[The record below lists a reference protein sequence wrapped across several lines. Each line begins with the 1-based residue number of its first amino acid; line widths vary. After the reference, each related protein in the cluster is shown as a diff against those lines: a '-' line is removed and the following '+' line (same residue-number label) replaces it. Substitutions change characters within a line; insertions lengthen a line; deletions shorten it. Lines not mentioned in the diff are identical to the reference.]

1 MYISLK
7 WVQELIGLQNL
18 TLIDLVNRLTLAG
31 FEIESID
38 KKKYFKSN
46 DLILDISFT
55 ANRADVSNMRGL
67 ITEIIALFNS
77 NLFLQTPNN
86 IKPLILLNSY
96 KKALNSN
103 QVFYSQSI
111 NYRSLLKSTNF
122 EAFKHYKRLGWEYS
136 LWERYLQ
143 KKSFSK
149 VIKTLTD
156 ENLLHSDE
164 CVTLFNM
171 KSQKLKI
178 KESPYWIK
186 KRLLLMGFKPVNNI
200 IDTINYLLLETGQV
214 FFAYDLEA
222 LQEFTGTSEMVFVP
236 NYAREKS
243 LFPIGESKTIELT
256 DDVLVLNINNKII
269 TIPGLIQNYYTLVNT
284 DTSYVILQYGLYDSK
299 KIKKSSK
306 TLGLRTDYSI
316 KLEKQTD
323 LNLIEQAH
331 LRLMHIFWTQNIK
344 FEHKVNN
351 NNNNIFFSLKNN
363 SSLLSKYVQQSE
375 KKIKIVY
382 ENLKRLTGPSNT
394 STELSNFEIITN
406 LKLLNFKVRFE
417 TDQNCYLFIPLTR
430 RLDIER
436 EVDIIE
442 EVVRTIGFNK
452 FEPLNLRN
460 DQIGYLTKIEKLKRQ
475 LRNYF
480 ISLGFNESIHS
491 VLIKKNSEDEIRL
504 KNPLFNE
511 SSALRISLLDGL
523 IEKIQFNQKNIG
535 ESFETFELGRIYKLL
550 VNGNR
555 KEVEVISGV
564 FGGKN
569 FRSNWDNENSTINW
583 FEAKGLLENLIEKLN
598 IPLSIYWKPATN
610 YATKFHP
617 NLTTEL
623 FIRNHKLGVFGQIH
637 PTLALENNISSKIY
651 LFEMDMEVLNRFSQN
666 KTLINYLP
674 YSLYPISNLDLSFI
688 VKKSI
693 FSQEIEQIISTFGQP
708 LLKSVS
714 LFDYYSK
721 EPIKKGYCSL
731 SFKLQFQSKNR
742 TLSSDEVA
750 KIINPIIFYLEKHYD
765 IKSQE

>member
-7 WVQELIGLQNL
+7 WLQELIGLQNL

-55 ANRADVSNMRGL
+55 ANRADVSNIRGL
-67 ITEIIALFNS
+67 ITEITALFNS
-77 NLFLQTPNN
+77 NLFLQTPTN

-96 KKALNSN
+96 KKTLNSTES
-103 QVFYSQSI
+103 FYSQSI
-111 NYRSLLKSTNF
+111 NYRSLLKSRNF
-122 EAFKHYKRLGWEYS
+122 EYFKHYKILRWEYS

-143 KKSFSK
+143 KKTFSK
-149 VIKTLTD
+149 VIKNLTS
-156 ENLLHSDE
+156 ENLLYSDG

-171 KSQKLKI
+171 KSQKLII

-186 KRLLLMGFKPVNNI
+186 KRLLLMGFKPVNNV

-222 LQEFTGTSEMVFVP
+222 LQQLAATSEINFVP
-236 NYAREKS
+236 NYATEKS
-243 LFPIGESKTIELT
+243 LFPIEESKIIELT
-256 DDVLVLNINNKII
+256 KDVLVLNINNKII
-269 TIPGLIQNYYTLVNT
+269 SIAGLIQNYHTLVNT

-306 TLGLRTDYSI
+306 ILGLRTDYSI

-323 LNLIEQAH
+323 LNLMEQAH

-344 FEHKVNN
+344 FEPMGANKNL
-351 NNNNIFFSLKNN
+351 FFSLKNN
-363 SSLLSKYVQQSE
+363 SSLLSRYVEQSE
-375 KKIKIVY
+375 KKIRIVY
-382 ENLKRLTGPSNT
+382 ENLKRLTGPFNT
-394 STELSNFEIITN
+394 TTELSNFQIITN

-417 TDQNCYLFIPLTR
+417 TGQNCYLFIPLTR

-436 EVDIIE
+436 EVDVIE

-452 FEPLNLRN
+452 FEPLNLSTHEV
-460 DQIGYLTKIEKLKRQ
+460 GSLTKIEKLKRQ

-480 ISLGFNESIHS
+480 INLGFNESIHS
-491 VLIKKNSEDEIRL
+491 ILMKKTSGDEIRL

-511 SSALRISLLDGL
+511 SSALRLSLLDGL

-535 ESFETFELGRIYKLL
+535 KSFETFELGRVYKHL
-550 VNGNR
+550 VDGDK

-569 FRSNWDNENSTINW
+569 FRSNWGSENSTINW
-583 FEAKGLLENLIEKLN
+583 FEAKGLLETFLEKLN
-598 IPLSIYWKPATN
+598 IPVSIYWNPANN
-610 YATKFHP
+610 YGTKFHP

-623 FIRNHKLGVFGQIH
+623 FTGGQKLGVFGQIH
-637 PTLALENNISSKIY
+637 PTLALKNNISRKVY
-651 LFEMDMEVLNRFSQN
+651 LFEMDIEVLNHFSQS

-674 YSLYPISNLDLSFI
+674 YSSYPISNVDLSFI

-731 SFKLQFQSKNR
+731 SFKLQFQSKIR

-750 KIINPIIFYLEKHYD
+750 ELINPIIFYLEKHYD
-765 IKSQE
+765 IKFQE

>member
-7 WVQELIGLQNL
+7 WLQELIGLQNL

-31 FEIESID
+31 FEIESIE
-38 KKKYFKSN
+38 KKKIFKSN

-77 NLFLQTPNN
+77 NLLLQTPAN

-96 KKALNSN
+96 KKTLNSI
-103 QVFYSQSI
+103 QSFYSKSI
-111 NYRSLLKSTNF
+111 NYRALLKSQNL
-122 EAFKHYKRLGWEYS
+122 ECFKHYRVLRWEYS

-143 KKSFSK
+143 KKSFSN
-149 VIKTLTD
+149 VIKNLTS
-156 ENLLHSDE
+156 ENLLHSGE
-164 CVTLFNM
+164 CVTLFNI
-171 KSQKLKI
+171 KSQKLRI

-186 KRLLLMGFKPVNNI
+186 KRLLLMGFKPVNNV
-200 IDTINYLLLETGQV
+200 IDTINYLLIETGQV
-214 FFAYDLEA
+214 FFAYDLET
-222 LQEFTGTSEMVFVP
+222 LQELTGTSDIVFLP
-236 NYAREKS
+236 NYVKEKS
-243 LFPIGESKTIELT
+243 LFPIEESKTIELT
-256 DDVLVLNINNKII
+256 RNVLVLNIKNKIFSI
-269 TIPGLIQNYYTLVNT
+269 AGLLQNYQTLVNT

-299 KIKKSSK
+299 EIKKSSK
-306 TLGLRTDYSI
+306 ILGIRTDYSI

-331 LRLMHIFWTQNIK
+331 LRLMHIFWTQDIK
-344 FEHKVNN
+344 FEQTSSNKNL
-351 NNNNIFFSLKNN
+351 FFSLKKS
-363 SSLLSKYVQQSE
+363 SSLLSRYVKQSE
-375 KKIKIVY
+375 KSIKIVY

-394 STELSNFEIITN
+394 NTELSNSQIITN

-417 TDQNCYLFIPLTR
+417 TGENCYLFIPLTR

-436 EVDIIE
+436 EVDVIE

-452 FEPLNLRN
+452 FEPLTLQNE
-460 DQIGYLTKIEKLKRQ
+460 QIGYLTKIEKLKRR

-480 ISLGFNESIHS
+480 INLGFNESIHS
-491 VLIKKNSEDEIRL
+491 ILMKKNSEDEIKL

-511 SSALRISLLDGL
+511 SSALRLSLLDGL

-535 ESFETFELGRIYKLL
+535 QSFETFELGRVYKLL
-550 VNGNR
+550 LDGDK

-569 FRSNWDNENSTINW
+569 FRSNWGSENSTINW
-583 FEAKGLLENLIEKLN
+583 FEAKGLLENLFEKLN
-598 IPLSIYWKPATN
+598 IPASIYWNPVNN

-623 FIRNHKLGVFGQIH
+623 FIGNQKLGVFGQIH
-637 PTLALENNISSKIY
+637 PTLALKNNINKKIY
-651 LFEMDMEVLNRFSQN
+651 LFEMDIEVLNHFSQS

-674 YSLYPISNLDLSFI
+674 YSSYPISNVDLSFI

-708 LLKSVS
+708 LLKTVN

-742 TLSSDEVA
+742 TLSSDEVEEL
-750 KIINPIIFYLEKHYD
+750 INPIIFYLEKYYD
-765 IKSQE
+765 IKFQE

>member
-38 KKKYFKSN
+38 KKKYFKTS

-55 ANRADVSNMRGL
+55 ANRADVLNMRGL

-77 NLFLQTPNN
+77 NLFLQTPTN

-96 KKALNSN
+96 KKTLNLT
-103 QVFYSQSI
+103 QGFYSQSI
-111 NYRSLLKSTNF
+111 NYKSLVKSKNF
-122 EAFKHYKRLGWEYS
+122 ECFKHYKILRWEYS

-149 VIKTLTD
+149 VIKNLRK
-156 ENLLHSDE
+156 ENLLHSND
-164 CVTLFNM
+164 CITLFDM
-171 KSQKLKI
+171 KSQKLQV

-186 KRLLLMGFKPVNNI
+186 KRLLLMGFKPVNNV
-200 IDTINYLLLETGQV
+200 IDTLNYLLVETGQV
-214 FFAYDLEA
+214 FFAYDLET
-222 LQEFTGTSEMVFVP
+222 LQQLTSTSEIVFVP
-236 NYAREKS
+236 NYDREKS
-243 LFPIGESKTIELT
+243 LFPIEESKTIELT
-256 DDVLVLNINNKII
+256 NNVLVLSINNKII
-269 TIPGLIQNYYTLVNT
+269 SIAGLIQNYHTLVNAE
-284 DTSYVILQYGLYDSK
+284 TSYIILQYGLYNSK
-299 KIKKSSK
+299 KVKKSSK
-306 TLGLRTDYSI
+306 ILGLRTDYSI

-323 LNLIEQAH
+323 LNLLEQAY

-344 FEHKVNN
+344 FQDTSTNKNLFLN
-351 NNNNIFFSLKNN
+351 LKND
-363 SSLLSKYVQQSE
+363 SSLLFRYLEQSE

-382 ENLKRLTGPSNT
+382 KNLKRLTGPYNT
-394 STELSNFEIITN
+394 NTELSNFQIIRN

-417 TDQNCYLFIPLTR
+417 TGQNCYLFIPLTR

-436 EVDIIE
+436 EVDVIE

-452 FEPLNLRN
+452 FQPLNLRN
-460 DQIGYLTKIEKLKRQ
+460 TQIGSLTKIEKLKRQ

-480 ISLGFNESIHS
+480 INLGFNESIHS
-491 VLIKKNSEDEIRL
+491 ILIKQNSKEEIKL

-511 SSALRISLLDGL
+511 SSALRLSLLDGL

-535 ESFETFELGRIYKLL
+535 KSFETFELGRVYKYLL
-550 VNGNR
+550 DGSR
-555 KEVEVISGV
+555 KEVEIISGV

-569 FRSNWDNENSTINW
+569 FRSNWDSENSTLNW
-583 FEAKGLLENLIEKLN
+583 FEAKGLLENFLEKLN
-598 IPLSIYWKPATN
+598 IPILIYWNPINN
-610 YATKFHP
+610 YGTKFHP

-623 FIRNHKLGVFGQIH
+623 FIGNQKLGVFGQIH
-637 PTLALENNISSKIY
+637 PTLALKNNISKTIY
-651 LFEMDMEVLNRFSQN
+651 LFEMDIEVLNRFSQN
-666 KTLINYLP
+666 KTLINYSP
-674 YSLYPISNLDLSFI
+674 YSSYPISSVDLSFI

-693 FSQEIEQIISTFGQP
+693 FSQEIKQIISTFGQP
-708 LLKSVS
+708 LLKSVN

-731 SFKLQFQSKNR
+731 SFKLQFQSKIR
-742 TLSSDEVA
+742 TLSSDEVGEL
-750 KIINPIIFYLEKHYD
+750 INPIIFYLEKHYD
-765 IKSQE
+765 IKFQE

>member
-38 KKKYFKSN
+38 KKKNLKSN

-77 NLFLQTPNN
+77 NLFLQTPKN
-86 IKPLILLNSY
+86 IKPLILLNPY
-96 KKALNSN
+96 KKTLNSN
-103 QVFYSQSI
+103 QGFYSQSI
-111 NYRSLLKSTNF
+111 NYKHLLKSRDF
-122 EAFKHYKRLGWEYS
+122 ECFKHYKILKWEYS

-149 VIKTLTD
+149 VIKNLTS
-156 ENLLHSDE
+156 ENLVHSDD
-164 CVTLFNM
+164 CITLFNM
-171 KSQKLKI
+171 KSQKLRI

-214 FFAYDLEA
+214 FFAYDLET
-222 LQEFTGTSEMVFVP
+222 LQQLTATSEIVFVP
-236 NYAREKS
+236 NYAAEKS
-243 LFPIGESKTIELT
+243 LFPIEESKTIELT
-256 DDVLVLNINNKII
+256 KDVLVLNINNKMISI
-269 TIPGLIQNYYTLVNT
+269 AGLIQNYHTLVNT
-284 DTSYVILQYGLYDSK
+284 NTSYVILQYGLYDSK
-299 KIKKSSK
+299 KVKKSSK
-306 TLGLRTDYSI
+306 VLGLRTDYSI

-344 FEHKVNN
+344 FEDTSTDKNLFLN
-351 NNNNIFFSLKNN
+351 LKNN
-363 SSLLSKYVQQSE
+363 SSLFSRYVEQSE
-375 KKIKIVY
+375 KKIRIVY
-382 ENLKRLTGPSNT
+382 ENLKRLTGPYNIN
-394 STELSNFEIITN
+394 TELSNFQIITN

-417 TDQNCYLFIPLTR
+417 TGQNCYLFIPLTR

-436 EVDIIE
+436 EVDVIE

-452 FEPLNLRN
+452 FEPLNLMN
-460 DQIGYLTKIEKLKRQ
+460 NQIGYLTKIEKLKRQ

-480 ISLGFNESIHS
+480 INLGFNESIHS
-491 VLIKKNSEDEIRL
+491 ILMKKNSEDEIRL

-511 SSALRISLLDGL
+511 SSALRLTLLDGL

-535 ESFETFELGRIYKLL
+535 ESFETFELGRVYKHL
-550 VNGNR
+550 VNGDK

-569 FRSNWDNENSTINW
+569 FRSNWGKENSTINW
-583 FEAKGLLENLIEKLN
+583 FEAKGLLENFLKRLN
-598 IPLSIYWKPATN
+598 IPVSIYWNPVNN

-623 FIRNHKLGVFGQIH
+623 FIGETKLGVFGQIH
-637 PTLALENNISSKIY
+637 PTLALKNNIRKKIY
-651 LFEMDMEVLNRFSQN
+651 LFEMDIEVLNRFSQS

-674 YSLYPISNLDLSFI
+674 YSSYPISNVDLSFI

-693 FSQEIEQIISTFGQP
+693 FSHEIEQIISKFGQP

-714 LFDYYSK
+714 LFDYYAK

-731 SFKLQFQSKNR
+731 SFKLQFQSKIR

-750 KIINPIIFYLEKHYD
+750 ELINPIIFYLEKHYD
-765 IKSQE
+765 IKLQE

>member
-38 KKKYFKSN
+38 KKKIFKGN

-55 ANRADVSNMRGL
+55 ANRADVSNIRGL
-67 ITEIIALFNS
+67 ITEIIALFHS
-77 NLFLQTPNN
+77 NLFLQTPNS
-86 IKPLILLNSY
+86 IKPLILLNPY
-96 KKALNSN
+96 KKTLNLTQS
-103 QVFYSQSI
+103 FYSQSI
-111 NYRSLLKSTNF
+111 NYRSLLKSNNF
-122 EAFKHYKRLGWEYS
+122 ECFKHYKILKWEYAI
-136 LWERYLQ
+136 WERYLQ

-149 VIKTLTD
+149 VLKNLTS
-156 ENLLHSDE
+156 ENLLHSKD
-164 CVTLFNM
+164 CITLFNM
-171 KSQKLKI
+171 KSQKLRI

-214 FFAYDLEA
+214 FFAYDLETLEQLTA
-222 LQEFTGTSEMVFVP
+222 TSEIVFVP
-236 NYAREKS
+236 NYAPEKS
-243 LFPIGESKTIELT
+243 LFPIEESKTIELT
-256 DDVLVLNINNKII
+256 KDVLILTINNKII
-269 TIPGLIQNYYTLVNT
+269 SIAGLLQNYHTLVNT

-299 KIKKSSK
+299 KVKKSSK
-306 TLGLRTDYSI
+306 ILGLRTDYSI

-344 FEHKVNN
+344 FEDMSTNKNL
-351 NNNNIFFSLKNN
+351 FLSLKNN
-363 SSLLSKYVQQSE
+363 SSLFSRYVKQSE
-375 KKIKIVY
+375 KKIRIIY
-382 ENLKRLTGPSNT
+382 ENLKRLTGPYNKN
-394 STELSNFEIITN
+394 TELSNFQIITN
-406 LKLLNFKVRFE
+406 LKLLNFKIRFE
-417 TDQNCYLFIPLTR
+417 TGQNCYLFIPLTR

-436 EVDIIE
+436 EVDVIE

-452 FEPLNLRN
+452 FEPLNLSN
-460 DQIGYLTKIEKLKRQ
+460 NQIGYLTKIEKLKRQ

-480 ISLGFNESIHS
+480 INLGFNESIHS
-491 VLIKKNSEDEIRL
+491 ILMKKNSDDEIRL

-511 SSALRISLLDGL
+511 SSTLRLTLLDGL

-535 ESFETFELGRIYKLL
+535 KSFETFELGRVYKHL
-550 VNGNR
+550 VDGDK

-569 FRSNWDNENSTINW
+569 FHSNWGSENSTLNW
-583 FEAKGLLENLIEKLN
+583 FEAKGLLENFLKKLN
-598 IPLSIYWKPATN
+598 IPVAIYWNPVNN

-623 FIRNHKLGVFGQIH
+623 FIGNNKLGVFGQIH
-637 PTLALENNISSKIY
+637 PTLALKNNISRHIY
-651 LFEMDMEVLNRFSQN
+651 LFEIDIEVLNRFSQG

-674 YSLYPISNLDLSFI
+674 YSSYPISNVDLSFI

-731 SFKLQFQSKNR
+731 SFKLQFQSKIR

-750 KIINPIIFYLEKHYD
+750 ELINPIIFYLEKHYD
-765 IKSQE
+765 IKFQE

>member
-38 KKKYFKSN
+38 KKKCFKSN

-96 KKALNSN
+96 KKSVNST
-103 QVFYSQSI
+103 QDFYSQSI
-111 NYRSLLKSTNF
+111 NYKFLLKNRNF
-122 EAFKHYKRLGWEYS
+122 ESFKQYKKFGWEYS

-143 KKSFSK
+143 KKSFST
-149 VIKTLTD
+149 VIKNLTS

-222 LQEFTGTSEMVFVP
+222 LEELTGTSEMVFVP
-236 NYAREKS
+236 NYAKEKS
-243 LFPIGESKTIELT
+243 FFPIEESKTIELT
-256 DDVLVLNINNKII
+256 NNVLVLKINNKII
-269 TIPGLIQNYYTLVNT
+269 SIAGLIQNYYTLVNT
-284 DTSYVILQYGLYDSK
+284 NTSYIILQYGLYDSK

-306 TLGLRTDYSI
+306 ILGLRTDYSI
-316 KLEKQTD
+316 KLEKQSD

-344 FEHKVNN
+344 FEHMINN
-351 NNNNIFFSLKNN
+351 KNIFFNLKNN
-363 SSLLSKYVQQSE
+363 SSLLLSYVKQSE

-394 STELSNFEIITN
+394 NTQLSNFEIITN

-436 EVDIIE
+436 EVDVIE

-460 DQIGYLTKIEKLKRQ
+460 HQIGYLTKIEKLKRQ

-480 ISLGFNESIHS
+480 INLGFNESIHS
-491 VLIKKNSEDEIRL
+491 VLIKKHSEDDIIL

-511 SSALRISLLDGL
+511 SSALRVSLLDGL
-523 IEKIQFNQKNIG
+523 IDKIQFNQKNIG
-535 ESFETFELGRIYKLL
+535 KSFETFELGRIYKLL
-550 VNGNR
+550 ANGNK

-569 FRSNWDNENSTINW
+569 FRLNWDNKNSPINW
-583 FEAKGLLENLIEKLN
+583 FEAKGLLENLIQKLN
-598 IPLSIYWKPATN
+598 IPISIYWNPVTN
-610 YATKFHP
+610 YPTKFHP

-623 FIRNHKLGVFGQIH
+623 FIGNQKLGVFGQIH
-637 PTLALENNISSKIY
+637 PTLALENNISRKIY
-651 LFEMDMEVLNRFSQN
+651 LFEMDIEVLNIFSQS

-674 YSLYPISNLDLSFI
+674 YSSYPISTVDLSFI

-693 FSQEIEQIISTFGQP
+693 FSKEIEQIISTFGQP

-721 EPIKKGYCSL
+721 KPIKKDYCSL

-750 KIINPIIFYLEKHYD
+750 EIINPIIFYLEKHYD